1 MDGPA
6 DGGHDSKE
14 RHDSDSDS
22 DGRHDGDAGHEARGS
37 SDPADVSASEL
48 DDTEDR
54 DELRRRYYGLMQE
67 LRVLLPGVQIL
78 VAFLL
83 TAPFANRFRNLD
95 QTGRMLYGVALC
107 AGTASI
113 VAFATPTV
121 IHRVGDRRARSAR
134 LVWSVQLCRFGLACF
149 GLALVAALMV
159 VARFV
164 FSPVTSVV
172 VGAAV
177 VATILVAWIALPLIV
192 GGGSEGG
199 D

>member
-1 MDGPA
+1 
-6 DGGHDSKE
+6 
-14 RHDSDSDS
+14 
-22 DGRHDGDAGHEARGS
+22 
-37 SDPADVSASEL
+37 
-48 DDTEDR
+48 
-54 DELRRRYYGLMQE
+54 
-67 LRVLLPGVQIL
+67 
-78 VAFLL
+78 
-83 TAPFANRFRNLD
+83 
-95 QTGRMLYGVALC
+95 MLYGVALC